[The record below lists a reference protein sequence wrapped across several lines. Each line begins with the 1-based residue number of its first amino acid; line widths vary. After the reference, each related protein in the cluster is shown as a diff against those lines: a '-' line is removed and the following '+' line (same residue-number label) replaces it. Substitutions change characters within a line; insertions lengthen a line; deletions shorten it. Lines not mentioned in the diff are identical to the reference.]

1 MSELIS
7 NLKAHLQS
15 VTYDVNYQDIECLG
29 VHGYDRSEPTWL
41 KITNALNV
49 DFAGKSVCDLGCFHG
64 YYAIKA
70 EQAGASRV
78 IGLDR
83 SEEILESARMIS
95 EASSSSV
102 EFTLW
107 ESRQKT
113 PQCDVALV
121 LNMLH
126 HCPDQELTLQN
137 IDCKEAVFEVNADQ
151 ISAVNRHFDILEMT
165 TGREYPH
172 RDPRILLYCRKR

>member
-1 MSELIS
+1 MSDLLTD
-7 NLKAHLQS
+7 LKTRLQT
-15 VTYDVNYQDIECLG
+15 VGYDVNYQDIECLDI
-29 VHGYDRSEPTWL
+29 HGYDRSEPTWL
-41 KITNALNV
+41 KIANDLNI
-49 DFAGKSVCDLGCFHG
+49 DFVGKSVCDLGCFHG
-64 YYAIKA
+64 YYAMKA

-83 SEEILESARMIS
+83 SEDILETARMIS

-102 EFTLW
+102 EYMIW
-107 ESRQKT
+107 ESRQQT
-113 PQCDVALV
+113 PRCDIALV

-137 IDCKEAVFEVNADQ
+137 IECEEAVFEVNADQ
-151 ISAVNRHFDILEMT
+151 IATVNRYFDIIQMV
-165 TGREYPH
+165 TGREYPQ